1 MLQTIPELGKFI
13 VFEGL
18 DCSFKETNSNKLYEY
33 IKENHPEINVKIVH
47 FPRYGEPACCM
58 VEKYLGAGIKNNMA
72 LTSFM
77 KSLPFLFD
85 MVDYFVSE
93 GIEHLRNKGWII
105 ADRYWYS
112 NIFYRGAENCPTI
125 EDDYVMDLMLRASM
139 YNIFDDLK
147 KMVDKM
153 MLPSPDFVFLMKSHF
168 RTVKEKLE
176 SKETNLDEHTKN
188 LDYIKNV
195 MKCYDLFNFMGIV
208 DYENIPVYD
217 KLYVDND
224 PNSSY
229 EVKIKS
235 EKEIFNHIKEVFES
249 QVMNNG

>member
-33 IKENHPEINVKIVH
+33 IKETHPEINVKIVH

-58 VEKYLGAGIKNNMA
+58 VEKYLKGEYKNE
-72 LTSFM
+72 LTTTFM

-93 GIEHLRNKGWII
+93 GNDHLANKGWII
-105 ADRYWYS
+105 ADRFWYS
-112 NIFYRGAENCPTI
+112 NIFYRGAENCPPL
-125 EDDYVMDLMLRASM
+125 EDVPMLRSSM
-139 YNIFDDLK
+139 YSIYDDLK
-147 KMVDKM
+147 RTADKM

-195 MKCYDLFNFMGIV
+195 MKCYDLFNFRGIV
-208 DYENIPVYD
+208 DFENVPVYD
-217 KLYVDND
+217 KIYVPED

-229 EVKIKS
+229 EVKLKS
-235 EKEIFNHIKEVFES
+235 EEEIFNHIKEVFES
-249 QVMNNG
+249 KVMV

>member
-33 IKENHPEINVKIVH
+33 IKETHPEINVKIVH

-58 VEKYLGAGIKNNMA
+58 VEKYLKGEYKNE
-72 LTSFM
+72 LTTTFM

-93 GIEHLRNKGWII
+93 GNEHLMNNGWII
-105 ADRYWYS
+105 ADRFWYS
-112 NIFYRGAENCPTI
+112 NIFYRGAENCPPLK
-125 EDDYVMDLMLRASM
+125 DVPMLRSSM
-139 YNIFDDLK
+139 YSIYDDLK
-147 KMVDKM
+147 RMADKM

-168 RTVKEKLE
+168 NTVKEKIE
-176 SKETNLDEHTKN
+176 SKSTNLDEHTKN
-188 LDYIKNV
+188 LSYMKNV
-195 MKCYDLFNFMGIV
+195 MNCYDLFNFRGIV
-208 DYENIPVYD
+208 DYENVPVYD
-217 KLYVDND
+217 KNYVPDD

-229 EVKIKS
+229 EVKLKS
-235 EKEIFNHIKEVFES
+235 EEEIFNHIKEVFES
-249 QVMNNG
+249 KVMV